1 MKYVTNTWTVSN
13 KIMRTIE
20 IKVHSG
26 INLITLSIDEDYN
39 QRPVSSI
46 TLDLAQSYDLIEAL
60 TEARQLIF
68 PRVKD

>member
-13 KIMRTIE
+13 KVSTIRVE
-20 IKVHSG
+20 TQSVTKVIS
-26 INLITLSIDEDYN
+26 LSIDGGVYM
-39 QRPVSSI
+39 S
-46 TLDLAQSYDLIEAL
+46 LDLAQSYDLIEAL